1 MIRFSIVIPTLDRK
15 DMLLLA
21 IDSVRRQ
28 DWPDVQMIVVDGG
41 SRDGT
46 LDELGKCG
54 DVLLLRG
61 PDHGVYDALNKG
73 IARADGDVV
82 GILNSDDLYEP
93 GAFAAVAR
101 AFSQFPHAQAVSGS
115 AVVFTDAGIVA
126 AFTREVDKTISSPR
140 TALIGSC
147 TPNAR
152 FFRRGAMAQIG
163 PFNSRYRYVG
173 DRDWLTRWY
182 EQGLTTVAIPDRIY
196 RYRQHGDSLTFRAE
210 RTNEL
215 AIRGE
220 LLELA
225 RRWRDDPSASTETR
239 RIAVLLEGR
248 CLGVLALAALSRR
261 LRGRSGK
268 HRPVETERR
277 TLAPIVAV
285 CLGAAD
291 WCIQALRST
300 GRPKI

>member
-1 MIRFSIVIPTLDRK
+1 MIRFSIVIPTLDRR

-28 DWPDVQMIVVDGG
+28 AWPDIQMIVVDGG

-73 IARADGDVV
+73 IACADGDIV

-101 AFSQFPHAQAVSGS
+101 AFSEFPHAQAVSGS
-115 AVVFTDAGIVA
+115 AIVFADAGIVA
-126 AFTREVDKTISSPR
+126 EFKREADKTMSSPR
-140 TALIGSC
+140 TSLIGSC

-163 PFNSRYRYVG
+163 PFSPRYRYVG

-182 EQGLTTVAIPDRIY
+182 EHGMKTVAIPDRVY
-196 RYRQHGDSLTFRAE
+196 RYRQHPGSLTFRAE
-210 RTNEL
+210 RPNEL
-215 AIRGE
+215 AIRTE
-220 LLELA
+220 LLDMA
-225 RRWRDDPSASTETR
+225 RRWRDDPSASAETR
-239 RIAVLLEGR
+239 RVAVLLEGR
-248 CLGVLALAALSRR
+248 CLAVLALAALSQR
-261 LRGRSGK
+261 LRGRSEE
-268 HRPVETERR
+268 HRLVEAKRR
-277 TLAPIVAV
+277 SLAPVVAV

-291 WCIQALRST
+291 WCIQALRGT
-300 GRPKI
+300 GKPKI